1 MESGRNRWALRLLF
15 PLVVGALSF
24 GGAFLWQEQAEFQTQ
39 TPSFL
44 FEKDQ
49 DVLREEAVPVEG
61 EPDGR
66 PDIVL
71 IVLDTVRADH
81 LGMYGYDR
89 QTSPA
94 LDAWSKDA
102 RVWEHGQA
110 DGAWTLPSHA
120 SLFTGLPP
128 REHGAHGTPL
138 GARALAS
145 ALHPDK
151 PTLAER
157 LQAAGYRTAGIAG
170 NRAFLDSAWGLSRGF
185 ESWICEQLP
194 RDPRGLGYTSGDRI
208 TSLAQ
213 SWLAQKDGRPR
224 FLFLNYMDA
233 HSPWFPRDGYR
244 LRDEPLRRSLLPF
257 QRGWTQSTTKMMAKK
272 VADPA
277 TLAVWTAAYDASLRY
292 LDRQVGTLL
301 QSLPALGVGPED
313 YVVIT
318 SDHGEYLG
326 EHFLIEHSKD
336 VYQPVLHIPVIMRGP
351 GIPSGRDSA
360 LIQLSDIAPRVFRWS
375 GATLEQ
381 PEEEP
386 FPGYTPTTNFA
397 ISELYWTRWRDLK
410 NPHYGQRFNRVRR
423 AFRSG
428 SQKLILGTDRS
439 EEAYLLSTDPGE
451 LRDLDDAPWISELRQ
466 RAITWQAERPETEF
480 TQPGRSADMDALKA
494 LGYME

>member
-1 MESGRNRWALRLLF
+1 MGIGRNRWALRLLF
-15 PLVVGALSF
+15 PVAVGALSY
-24 GGAFLWQEQAEFQTQ
+24 GGALVWQDRAGFQMK
-39 TPSFL
+39 TPTEL

-49 DVLREEAVPVEG
+49 EILREEAVPVEG
-61 EPDGR
+61 EADGR

-89 QTSPA
+89 QTSPQ
-94 LDAWSKDA
+94 LDVWSKDA

-110 DGAWTLPSHA
+110 NGAWTLPSHA

-128 REHGAHGTPL
+128 REHGAHGTPI

-194 RDPRGLGYTSGDRI
+194 RDPRGLGYSSGDRI
-208 TSLAQ
+208 TALAK
-213 SWLAQKDGRPR
+213 SWLGQKDRRPR

-233 HSPWFPRDGYR
+233 HSPWMPREGYVR
-244 LRDEPLRRSLLPF
+244 EGDPIRRSLLPF
-257 QRGWTQSTTKMMAKK
+257 RPDWTKYTTKMMAQR
-272 VADPA
+272 VVDPA
-277 TLAVWTAAYDASLRY
+277 MLAVWTAAYDASLRY
-292 LDRQVGTLL
+292 LDAQVGELL

-313 YVVIT
+313 YVVIV

-336 VYQPVLHIPVIMRGP
+336 VYEPVLHVPVIMRGP
-351 GIPSGRDSA
+351 GIPSGRDAA
-360 LIQLSDIAPRVFRWS
+360 LIQLSDIAPRIFEWT
-375 GATLEQ
+375 GAALEN
-381 PEEEP
+381 PGEEP
-386 FPGYTPTTNFA
+386 FPGHVPTTNFA
-397 ISELYWTRWRDLK
+397 VSELYWTRWRDLR
-410 NPHYGQRFNRVRR
+410 NPQYGQRFNRVRR

-428 SQKLILGTDRS
+428 SQKLILGSDRS

-451 LRDLDDAPWISELRQ
+451 LVDLDAAPWISELKQ
-466 RAITWQAERPETEF
+466 RAMAWQAERPEVEF
-480 TQPGRSADMDALKA
+480 TFPGSSANLDALRS

>member
-1 MESGRNRWALRLLF
+1 
-15 PLVVGALSF
+15 
-24 GGAFLWQEQAEFQTQ
+24 
-39 TPSFL
+39 
-44 FEKDQ
+44 
-49 DVLREEAVPVEG
+49 
-61 EPDGR
+61 
-66 PDIVL
+66 
-71 IVLDTVRADH
+71 
-81 LGMYGYDR
+81 
-89 QTSPA
+89 
-94 LDAWSKDA
+94 
-102 RVWEHGQA
+102 
-110 DGAWTLPSHA
+110 
-120 SLFTGLPP
+120 
-128 REHGAHGTPL
+128 
-138 GARALAS
+138 
-145 ALHPDK
+145 
-151 PTLAER
+151 
-157 LQAAGYRTAGIAG
+157 
-170 NRAFLDSAWGLSRGF
+170 
-185 ESWICEQLP
+185 
-194 RDPRGLGYTSGDRI
+194 
-208 TSLAQ
+208 
-213 SWLAQKDGRPR
+213 
-224 FLFLNYMDA
+224 
-233 HSPWFPRDGYR
+233 
-244 LRDEPLRRSLLPF
+244 
-257 QRGWTQSTTKMMAKK
+257 MAKK

-410 NPHYGQRFNRVRR
+410 NPYYGQRFNRVRR